1 MPRHR
6 ISGINWLAHYNEL
19 IRFWTRKTGSRGD
32 VEDAT
37 HDVITKLL
45 ESNVSTISSPRS
57 YLHSSI
63 RNRLTDSY
71 RQNKILDLVPIHD
84 LPEDSH
90 PLQPNDPVTHTCTMQ
105 LLTALKEALQELPL
119 KCRQVFIWHRL
130 EGYSQTEIAEKLDI
144 SVNMVEKYMIRA
156 TRHLRDRLQDH
167 IPD

>member
-19 IRFWTRKTGSRGD
+19 IRFWIRKTGSRGD

-90 PLQPNDPVTHTCTMQ
+90 PLQPNDPVT
-105 LLTALKEALQELPL
+105 
-119 KCRQVFIWHRL
+119 VFIWHRL